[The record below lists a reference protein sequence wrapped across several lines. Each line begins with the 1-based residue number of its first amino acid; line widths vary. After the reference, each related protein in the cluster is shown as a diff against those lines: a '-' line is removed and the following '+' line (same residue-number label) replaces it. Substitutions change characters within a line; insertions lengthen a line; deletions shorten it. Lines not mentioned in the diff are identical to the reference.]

1 MKLTK
6 GIYAPLLWIA
16 LFAAVATAPVWVPAL
31 SAGAASGS
39 TDASTVRVA
48 AVRADAVD
56 R

>member
-31 SAGAASGS
+31 SASS
-39 TDASTVRVA
+39 TADSAETTTVRVA
-48 AVRADAVD
+48 SIQSGTTSR
-56 R
+56 